1 MKNIV
6 RFIDLHDQYTGV
18 LVDMEYEYNDV
29 VEVKGLKV
37 HSIDNGTIG
46 KSVEVNV
53 VIRAV
58 FETYLIKFLEHNK

>member
-29 VEVKGLKV
+29 VEVKSFKV

-46 KSVEVNV
+46 ESVEVNV